1 MAYIINQYH
10 GGFFDE
16 HKVMLDFYDKEQ
28 AINAYRLTTGNTPEI
43 FSCTMQQLKWWL
55 QFGNHAAPVTAQSF
69 PFDNENENMMT
80 QGFNTNWTDKTAAQF
95 IYEMRKTDEYGELTE
110 AATLDAI
117 CFDEEQDGAQIEFQ
131 AAFDALAVEN
141 KRLEKTAQ
149 LLGLALNRTSGSL
162 KVVENG
168 IQISAPMKKNGT
180 TNIAVMYE
188 MTDGQ
193 TVSVLFHNPDT
204 TPAKIAPDDVLI
216 SWKWLLNRK
225 DITIVVAKENGK
237 DLPLPTV
244 ARRVMALVEKN
255 TARFAKANA
264 NKAAETEELA
274 RLESEKA
281 QKLARLEEL
290 NAQLVAKQN
299 KLPENKTAPIEV
311 TGNEFVHS
319 SLDMTNPENKKKL
332 REEVRDY
339 LKDMAGLKGIFIHNK
354 ALDEDVLLS
363 SRGIAEMMNYSGDAR
378 KLNLLK
384 NIKQIIETAKP
395 ENGQAQMLANE
406 KKAKKPH
413 AIGYYHFM
421 NEAVIDGKMVKFRVI
436 FEVDK
441 DGVLHYD
448 VIIPKN
454 KTATMDSLSNSP
466 TITNRGIELEPHAT
480 VGNNHTATFD
490 DVSSISDGYVL
501 NLFVFDENGNEI
513 DDVQDVANSG
523 SLKTEPLDESALEP
537 LNVPE
542 NATAKEVRKAL
553 ETYLKQL
560 QGKTIT
566 TSDGKTVRFS
576 GKSTGHIT
584 NDIMQRENGLALQAA
599 EFAVEVL
606 KTGQFIERQELYK
619 AREKDGF
626 VAFHTY
632 RKWVELKDG
641 TKMNLQVKAGELQNG
656 LLVAGDG
663 LIAYAMKNAEKI
675 KEAENNP
682 TSFTGD
688 SANDVSG
695 ISQLP
700 HRPTVQVEPTST
712 SQCNNHTAIYD
723 AAQDNE
729 PYIFIEILEVREK
742 NSGSLKDEKK
752 PLVNSNIPLTADKAT
767 FDEAENFVQTYFDDL
782 NSEQAEIL
790 KNWLAENRLPDFLN
804 EGKTSHYQAL
814 ADYLGQ
820 EIINGIRNPKRFHDK
835 NGNISLSKLRKFFLF
850 ENARKSGILNELNKN
865 ANELTGQE
873 LGNFD
878 LSNTESVKQ
887 LHQATREHLER
898 LRGKWIFNHHLD
910 ADIEIRQRGIDEMI
924 RYSANP
930 VKLQILANIENL
942 IATAKSVGSGFEVN
956 GKQAEKPHIAHYFR
970 LWNTSKVNGESF
982 PIQIVIEQ
990 DEKGL
995 LHYDVVL
1002 TDEQKAVL
1010 DSTRTPSSKSW
1021 NVVPNQND
1029 YALDDIDS
1037 DNESQGDNLNL
1048 FVFNLAGNELKTNED
1063 FQEYADYLA
1072 SDRES
1077 QKLINESKQKFD
1089 EQKAERERQMAQEKA
1104 ELDAQNTII
1113 KEWIASENMSVRDA
1127 GLVLKVLNK
1136 KVDFLGKIQ
1145 TTAQHIEEIIKLKN
1159 GVVRNGTMEKY
1170 SRKLDEYIDVETV
1183 TLWDSD
1189 NKGYALE
1196 TKSEQNFARYL
1207 EKKFKNSGSLNSENS
1222 SQDVQ
1227 DIQEFTIKNPDGTFS
1242 RALIL
1247 EELDKILSKLKDD
1260 GTGMAK
1266 YSYTGSVVPLSVV
1279 KRDMK
1284 KKFEEFLDVFAS
1296 EPEKALRLTQKMV
1309 DKYNNAP
1316 VSPKQNEEPQEIDVS
1331 AIDTDLSKYQNADDE
1346 SFKESVGRVLNQL
1359 QGKYVNTQIGK
1370 VLFNAVSVGELKL
1383 GTKENKIRAS
1393 LIPFVPETLQNGTY
1407 LGKFELAK
1415 DRSGKKGKFVAFH
1428 NFGNT
1433 VVVDNKEI
1441 NHVVKVGEREN
1452 GEFVFIAYHSRAV
1465 MDSTNEKETVSAP
1478 DTVSN
1483 IKAGRSEAETISMNA
1498 ILRKKA
1504 YGVNGV
1510 FDDIE
1515 DGKDGWNIE
1524 IISIRELNSV
1534 ETIEIENST
1543 VPELVGENG
1552 NNPQSPIGLH
1562 GANENNPTQTPPDS
1576 QDDVANRLKEKL
1588 SQIGFTEKNEDDQT
1602 SEDENVQKA
1611 REFANE
1617 LIAKKY
1623 SLQQI
1628 LDGEIDDKLDW
1639 LLYLDGSEYEDLA
1652 HDAMKAYAEL
1662 F

>member
-1 MAYIINQYH
+1 MEIEIEITRGQYRIKNGKARQYAADYGYITETHGADNEPIDVYRGLFPNSKMAYIINQYH
-10 GGFFDE
+10 GGIFDE

-55 QFGNHAAPVTAQSF
+55 QFGNHAAPVTTQSF
-69 PFDNENENMMT
+69 PFDNENEDMMT
-80 QGFNTNWTDKTAAQF
+80 QGLNTNWTDKTAAQF

-117 CFDEEQDGAQIEFQ
+117 CFDEEQDGAQIEFH

-290 NAQLVAKQN
+290 NAQ
-299 KLPENKTAPIEV
+299 IE
-311 TGNEFVHS
+311 
-319 SLDMTNPENKKKL
+319 
-332 REEVRDY
+332 
-339 LKDMAGLKGIFIHNK
+339 
-354 ALDEDVLLS
+354 
-363 SRGIAEMMNYSGDAR
+363 AR
-378 KLNLLK
+378 N
-384 NIKQIIETAKP
+384 
-395 ENGQAQMLANE
+395 
-406 KKAKKPH
+406 
-413 AIGYYHFM
+413 
-421 NEAVIDGKMVKFRVI
+421 
-436 FEVDK
+436 
-441 DGVLHYD
+441 
-448 VIIPKN
+448 
-454 KTATMDSLSNSP
+454 
-466 TITNRGIELEPHAT
+466 
-480 VGNNHTATFD
+480 
-490 DVSSISDGYVL
+490 
-501 NLFVFDENGNEI
+501 
-513 DDVQDVANSG
+513 NSG

-742 NSGSLKDEKK
+742 NSGSLKTKPFEFEIGQTVINDGKNGIVFARYRTYENEPYNKNRVGYFNRYLVLPENDLNPSVIAGVSFDESDLVKATLDNFSFTLKVLKQFKK
-752 PLVNSNIPLTADKAT
+752 LGFKYQDYYSHFDYFRNHAINHGKANVDDSDVMSKADFNALIEEELDNFVFSGLTGREYFDAVSKQLGKLGWEESISTNIRTGKRKRSGSNFHFYDENSKLLFNVRTYESLSDVTETAFQLFQGGSATDPVLTVEIAGKAPQMVAEELNHYVLSQNNTLPENEAFKSNIPLTADKAT

-820 EIINGIRNPKRFHDK
+820 EIINGIRNPKRFHVD
-835 NGNISLSKLRKFFLF
+835 
-850 ENARKSGILNELNKN
+850 IL
-865 ANELTGQE
+865 
-873 LGNFD
+873 
-878 LSNTESVKQ
+878 
-887 LHQATREHLER
+887 
-898 LRGKWIFNHHLD
+898 
-910 ADIEIRQRGIDEMI
+910 
-924 RYSANP
+924 P
-930 VKLQILANIENL
+930 
-942 IATAKSVGSGFEVN
+942 
-956 GKQAEKPHIAHYFR
+956 
-970 LWNTSKVNGESF
+970 
-982 PIQIVIEQ
+982 
-990 DEKGL
+990 L
-995 LHYDVVL
+995 L
-1002 TDEQKAVL
+1002 K
-1010 DSTRTPSSKSW
+1010 
-1021 NVVPNQND
+1021 
-1029 YALDDIDS
+1029 
-1037 DNESQGDNLNL
+1037 QGD
-1048 FVFNLAGNELKTNED
+1048 
-1063 FQEYADYLA
+1063 
-1072 SDRES
+1072 
-1077 QKLINESKQKFD
+1077 
-1089 EQKAERERQMAQEKA
+1089 
-1104 ELDAQNTII
+1104 
-1113 KEWIASENMSVRDA
+1113 
-1127 GLVLKVLNK
+1127 
-1136 KVDFLGKIQ
+1136 
-1145 TTAQHIEEIIKLKN
+1145 
-1159 GVVRNGTMEKY
+1159 
-1170 SRKLDEYIDVETV
+1170 
-1183 TLWDSD
+1183 
-1189 NKGYALE
+1189 
-1196 TKSEQNFARYL
+1196 
-1207 EKKFKNSGSLNSENS
+1207 
-1222 SQDVQ
+1222 
-1227 DIQEFTIKNPDGTFS
+1227 
-1242 RALIL
+1242 
-1247 EELDKILSKLKDD
+1247 
-1260 GTGMAK
+1260 
-1266 YSYTGSVVPLSVV
+1266 SYCG
-1279 KRDMK
+1279 
-1284 KKFEEFLDVFAS
+1284 
-1296 EPEKALRLTQKMV
+1296 
-1309 DKYNNAP
+1309 
-1316 VSPKQNEEPQEIDVS
+1316 
-1331 AIDTDLSKYQNADDE
+1331 
-1346 SFKESVGRVLNQL
+1346 
-1359 QGKYVNTQIGK
+1359 
-1370 VLFNAVSVGELKL
+1370 
-1383 GTKENKIRAS
+1383 
-1393 LIPFVPETLQNGTY
+1393 
-1407 LGKFELAK
+1407 
-1415 DRSGKKGKFVAFH
+1415 
-1428 NFGNT
+1428 
-1433 VVVDNKEI
+1433 
-1441 NHVVKVGEREN
+1441 
-1452 GEFVFIAYHSRAV
+1452 
-1465 MDSTNEKETVSAP
+1465 
-1478 DTVSN
+1478 
-1483 IKAGRSEAETISMNA
+1483 
-1498 ILRKKA
+1498 
-1504 YGVNGV
+1504 
-1510 FDDIE
+1510 
-1515 DGKDGWNIE
+1515 
-1524 IISIRELNSV
+1524 
-1534 ETIEIENST
+1534 
-1543 VPELVGENG
+1543 
-1552 NNPQSPIGLH
+1552 
-1562 GANENNPTQTPPDS
+1562 
-1576 QDDVANRLKEKL
+1576 
-1588 SQIGFTEKNEDDQT
+1588 
-1602 SEDENVQKA
+1602 
-1611 REFANE
+1611 
-1617 LIAKKY
+1617 
-1623 SLQQI
+1623 
-1628 LDGEIDDKLDW
+1628 
-1639 LLYLDGSEYEDLA
+1639 
-1652 HDAMKAYAEL
+1652 
-1662 F
+1662 

>member
-1 MAYIINQYH
+1 MEIEIEITRGQYRIKNGKARQYAADYGYITETRGADNEPIDVYRGLFPNSKMAYIINQYH

-290 NAQLVAKQN
+290 NAQ
-299 KLPENKTAPIEV
+299 IE
-311 TGNEFVHS
+311 
-319 SLDMTNPENKKKL
+319 
-332 REEVRDY
+332 
-339 LKDMAGLKGIFIHNK
+339 
-354 ALDEDVLLS
+354 
-363 SRGIAEMMNYSGDAR
+363 AR
-378 KLNLLK
+378 N
-384 NIKQIIETAKP
+384 
-395 ENGQAQMLANE
+395 
-406 KKAKKPH
+406 
-413 AIGYYHFM
+413 
-421 NEAVIDGKMVKFRVI
+421 
-436 FEVDK
+436 
-441 DGVLHYD
+441 
-448 VIIPKN
+448 
-454 KTATMDSLSNSP
+454 
-466 TITNRGIELEPHAT
+466 
-480 VGNNHTATFD
+480 
-490 DVSSISDGYVL
+490 
-501 NLFVFDENGNEI
+501 
-513 DDVQDVANSG
+513 NSG

-576 GKSTGHIT
+576 KQTTKHISQDVAI
-584 NDIMQRENGLALQAA
+584 NKLIVSSAIAHIVD
-599 EFAVEVL
+599 VL

-619 AREKDGF
+619 ERSDF
-626 VAFHTY
+626 VAFHVY
-632 RKWVELKDG
+632 QKWVNADENTDIL
-641 TKMNLQVKAGELQNG
+641 MQVKAAELPTGEIVTGNG
-656 LLVAGDG
+656 LL
-663 LIAYAMKNAEKI
+663 AYSVKDVSDKT
-675 KEAENNP
+675 KEASDKP
-682 TSFTGD
+682 ASVVTD
-688 SANDVSG
+688 SAYTSGNPSTNLSVVS
-695 ISQLP
+695 SMT
-700 HRPTVQVEPTST
+700 RTS
-712 SQCNNHTAIYD
+712 NVLRGDNHTAIYD

-804 EGKTSHYQAL
+804 EGKTNHYQAL

-835 NGNISLSKLRKFFLF
+835 NGSISLSKLRKFFLF

-887 LHQATREHLER
+887 LRQATREHLER

-1037 DNESQGDNLNL
+1037 DNESQGGNLNL

-1104 ELDAQNTII
+1104 ELDAQNVII

-1346 SFKESVGRVLNQL
+1346 SFKEAVGRVLDQL

-1407 LGKFELAK
+1407 LGKFELTK

-1478 DTVSN
+1478 NTVSN

-1524 IISIRELNSV
+1524 IISIRELDSV

-1562 GANENNPTQTPPDS
+1562 GANENNPTQTLPDS

>member
-1 MAYIINQYH
+1 MEIEIEITRGQYRIKNGKARQYAADYGYITETRGADNEPIDVYRGLFPNSKMAYIINQYH

-290 NAQLVAKQN
+290 NAQ
-299 KLPENKTAPIEV
+299 IE
-311 TGNEFVHS
+311 
-319 SLDMTNPENKKKL
+319 
-332 REEVRDY
+332 
-339 LKDMAGLKGIFIHNK
+339 
-354 ALDEDVLLS
+354 
-363 SRGIAEMMNYSGDAR
+363 AR
-378 KLNLLK
+378 N
-384 NIKQIIETAKP
+384 
-395 ENGQAQMLANE
+395 
-406 KKAKKPH
+406 
-413 AIGYYHFM
+413 
-421 NEAVIDGKMVKFRVI
+421 
-436 FEVDK
+436 
-441 DGVLHYD
+441 
-448 VIIPKN
+448 
-454 KTATMDSLSNSP
+454 
-466 TITNRGIELEPHAT
+466 
-480 VGNNHTATFD
+480 
-490 DVSSISDGYVL
+490 
-501 NLFVFDENGNEI
+501 
-513 DDVQDVANSG
+513 NSG

-712 SQCNNHTAIYD
+712 SQCNNYTAIYD

-804 EGKTSHYQAL
+804 EGKTNHYQAL

-835 NGNISLSKLRKFFLF
+835 NGSISLSKLRKFFLF

-887 LHQATREHLER
+887 LRQATREHLER

-1037 DNESQGDNLNL
+1037 DNESQGGNLNL

-1104 ELDAQNTII
+1104 ELDAQNVII

-1346 SFKESVGRVLNQL
+1346 SFKEAVGRVLDQL

-1465 MDSTNEKETVSAP
+1465 MDSANEKETVSAP

-1562 GANENNPTQTPPDS
+1562 GANENNPTQTLPDS

>member
-1 MAYIINQYH
+1 MEIEIEITRGQYRIKNGKARQYAADYGYITETRGADNEPIDVYRGLFPNSKMAYIINQYH

-28 AINAYRLTTGNTPEI
+28 AINAYHLTTGNTPEI

-290 NAQLVAKQN
+290 NAQ
-299 KLPENKTAPIEV
+299 IE
-311 TGNEFVHS
+311 
-319 SLDMTNPENKKKL
+319 
-332 REEVRDY
+332 
-339 LKDMAGLKGIFIHNK
+339 
-354 ALDEDVLLS
+354 
-363 SRGIAEMMNYSGDAR
+363 AR
-378 KLNLLK
+378 N
-384 NIKQIIETAKP
+384 
-395 ENGQAQMLANE
+395 
-406 KKAKKPH
+406 
-413 AIGYYHFM
+413 
-421 NEAVIDGKMVKFRVI
+421 
-436 FEVDK
+436 
-441 DGVLHYD
+441 
-448 VIIPKN
+448 
-454 KTATMDSLSNSP
+454 
-466 TITNRGIELEPHAT
+466 
-480 VGNNHTATFD
+480 
-490 DVSSISDGYVL
+490 
-501 NLFVFDENGNEI
+501 
-513 DDVQDVANSG
+513 NSG

-576 GKSTGHIT
+576 KQTTKHISQDVAI
-584 NDIMQRENGLALQAA
+584 NKLIVSSAIAHIVD
-599 EFAVEVL
+599 VL

-619 AREKDGF
+619 ERSDF
-626 VAFHTY
+626 VAFHVY
-632 RKWVELKDG
+632 QKWVNADENTDIL
-641 TKMNLQVKAGELQNG
+641 MQVKAAELPTGEIVTGNG
-656 LLVAGDG
+656 LL
-663 LIAYAMKNAEKI
+663 AYSVKDVSDKT
-675 KEAENNP
+675 KEASDKP
-682 TSFTGD
+682 ASVVTD
-688 SANDVSG
+688 SAYTSGNPSTNLSVVS
-695 ISQLP
+695 SMT
-700 HRPTVQVEPTST
+700 RTS
-712 SQCNNHTAIYD
+712 NVLRGDNHTAIYD

-804 EGKTSHYQAL
+804 EGKTNHYQAL

-850 ENARKSGILNELNKN
+850 ENARKSGILSELNKN

-887 LHQATREHLER
+887 LRQATREHLER

-956 GKQAEKPHIAHYFR
+956 GKPAEKPHIAHYFR

-1346 SFKESVGRVLNQL
+1346 SFKEAVGRVLDQL

-1407 LGKFELAK
+1407 LGKFELTK

-1478 DTVSN
+1478 NTVSN

-1524 IISIRELNSV
+1524 IISIRELDSV

-1562 GANENNPTQTPPDS
+1562 GANENNPTQTLPDS

>member
-1 MAYIINQYH
+1 MEIEIEITRGQYRIKNGKARQYAADYGYITETRGADNEPIDVYRGLFPNSKMAYIINQYH

-193 TVSVLFHNPDT
+193 TVSVLFRNPDT

-264 NKAAETEELA
+264 NKTAETEELA

-290 NAQLVAKQN
+290 NAQ
-299 KLPENKTAPIEV
+299 IE
-311 TGNEFVHS
+311 
-319 SLDMTNPENKKKL
+319 
-332 REEVRDY
+332 
-339 LKDMAGLKGIFIHNK
+339 
-354 ALDEDVLLS
+354 
-363 SRGIAEMMNYSGDAR
+363 AR
-378 KLNLLK
+378 N
-384 NIKQIIETAKP
+384 
-395 ENGQAQMLANE
+395 
-406 KKAKKPH
+406 
-413 AIGYYHFM
+413 
-421 NEAVIDGKMVKFRVI
+421 
-436 FEVDK
+436 
-441 DGVLHYD
+441 
-448 VIIPKN
+448 
-454 KTATMDSLSNSP
+454 
-466 TITNRGIELEPHAT
+466 
-480 VGNNHTATFD
+480 
-490 DVSSISDGYVL
+490 
-501 NLFVFDENGNEI
+501 
-513 DDVQDVANSG
+513 NSG

-576 GKSTGHIT
+576 KQTTKHISQDVAI
-584 NDIMQRENGLALQAA
+584 NKLIVSSAIAHIVD
-599 EFAVEVL
+599 VL

-619 AREKDGF
+619 ERSDF
-626 VAFHTY
+626 VAFHVY
-632 RKWVELKDG
+632 QKWVNADENTDIL
-641 TKMNLQVKAGELQNG
+641 MQVKAAELPTGEIVTGNG
-656 LLVAGDG
+656 LL
-663 LIAYAMKNAEKI
+663 AYSVKDVSDKT
-675 KEAENNP
+675 KEASDKP
-682 TSFTGD
+682 ASVVTD
-688 SANDVSG
+688 SAYTSGNPSTNLSVVS
-695 ISQLP
+695 SMT
-700 HRPTVQVEPTST
+700 RTS
-712 SQCNNHTAIYD
+712 NVLRGDNHTAIYD

-887 LHQATREHLER
+887 LRQATREHLER

-956 GKQAEKPHIAHYFR
+956 GKPAEKPHIAHYFR

-1104 ELDAQNTII
+1104 ELDARNAII

-1346 SFKESVGRVLNQL
+1346 SFKEAVGRVLDQL

-1465 MDSTNEKETVSAP
+1465 MDSANEKETVSAP

-1524 IISIRELNSV
+1524 IISIRELDSV

-1562 GANENNPTQTPPDS
+1562 GANENNPTQTLPDS

>member
-1 MAYIINQYH
+1 MEIEIEITRGQYRIKNGKARQYAADYGYITETRGADNEPIDVYRGLFPNSKMAYIINQYH

-290 NAQLVAKQN
+290 NAQ
-299 KLPENKTAPIEV
+299 IE
-311 TGNEFVHS
+311 
-319 SLDMTNPENKKKL
+319 
-332 REEVRDY
+332 
-339 LKDMAGLKGIFIHNK
+339 
-354 ALDEDVLLS
+354 
-363 SRGIAEMMNYSGDAR
+363 AR
-378 KLNLLK
+378 N
-384 NIKQIIETAKP
+384 
-395 ENGQAQMLANE
+395 
-406 KKAKKPH
+406 
-413 AIGYYHFM
+413 
-421 NEAVIDGKMVKFRVI
+421 
-436 FEVDK
+436 
-441 DGVLHYD
+441 
-448 VIIPKN
+448 
-454 KTATMDSLSNSP
+454 
-466 TITNRGIELEPHAT
+466 
-480 VGNNHTATFD
+480 
-490 DVSSISDGYVL
+490 
-501 NLFVFDENGNEI
+501 
-513 DDVQDVANSG
+513 NSG

-576 GKSTGHIT
+576 KQTTKHISQDVAI
-584 NDIMQRENGLALQAA
+584 NKLIVSSAIAHIVD
-599 EFAVEVL
+599 VL

-619 AREKDGF
+619 ERSDF
-626 VAFHTY
+626 VAFHVY
-632 RKWVELKDG
+632 QKWVNADENTDIL
-641 TKMNLQVKAGELQNG
+641 MQVKAAELPTGEIVTGNG
-656 LLVAGDG
+656 LL
-663 LIAYAMKNAEKI
+663 AYSVKDVSDKT
-675 KEAENNP
+675 KEASDKP
-682 TSFTGD
+682 ASVVTD
-688 SANDVSG
+688 SAYTSGNPSTNLSVVS
-695 ISQLP
+695 SMT
-700 HRPTVQVEPTST
+700 RTS
-712 SQCNNHTAIYD
+712 NVLRGDNHTAIYD

-804 EGKTSHYQAL
+804 EGKTNHYQAL

-835 NGNISLSKLRKFFLF
+835 NGSISLSKLRKFFLF

-887 LHQATREHLER
+887 LRQATREHLER

-1037 DNESQGDNLNL
+1037 DNESQGGNLNL

-1104 ELDAQNTII
+1104 ELDAQNVII

-1346 SFKESVGRVLNQL
+1346 SFKEAVGRVLDQL

-1465 MDSTNEKETVSAP
+1465 MDSANEKETVSAP

-1562 GANENNPTQTPPDS
+1562 GANENNPTQTLPDS

>member
-1 MAYIINQYH
+1 
-10 GGFFDE
+10 
-16 HKVMLDFYDKEQ
+16 
-28 AINAYRLTTGNTPEI
+28 
-43 FSCTMQQLKWWL
+43 
-55 QFGNHAAPVTAQSF
+55 
-69 PFDNENENMMT
+69 MMT

-290 NAQLVAKQN
+290 NAQ
-299 KLPENKTAPIEV
+299 IE
-311 TGNEFVHS
+311 
-319 SLDMTNPENKKKL
+319 
-332 REEVRDY
+332 
-339 LKDMAGLKGIFIHNK
+339 
-354 ALDEDVLLS
+354 
-363 SRGIAEMMNYSGDAR
+363 AR
-378 KLNLLK
+378 N
-384 NIKQIIETAKP
+384 
-395 ENGQAQMLANE
+395 
-406 KKAKKPH
+406 
-413 AIGYYHFM
+413 
-421 NEAVIDGKMVKFRVI
+421 
-436 FEVDK
+436 
-441 DGVLHYD
+441 
-448 VIIPKN
+448 
-454 KTATMDSLSNSP
+454 
-466 TITNRGIELEPHAT
+466 
-480 VGNNHTATFD
+480 
-490 DVSSISDGYVL
+490 
-501 NLFVFDENGNEI
+501 
-513 DDVQDVANSG
+513 NSG

-1242 RALIL
+1242 RALIH
-1247 EELDKILSKLKDD
+1247 
-1260 GTGMAK
+1260 
-1266 YSYTGSVVPLSVV
+1266 
-1279 KRDMK
+1279 
-1284 KKFEEFLDVFAS
+1284 
-1296 EPEKALRLTQKMV
+1296 
-1309 DKYNNAP
+1309 KYNNAP

-1346 SFKESVGRVLNQL
+1346 SFKEAVGRVLDQL

-1465 MDSTNEKETVSAP
+1465 MDSANEKETVSAP

>member
-1 MAYIINQYH
+1 MEIEIEITRGQYRIKNGKARQYAADYGYITETRGADNEPIDVYRGLFPNSKMAYIINQYH

-193 TVSVLFHNPDT
+193 TVSVLFRNPDT

-290 NAQLVAKQN
+290 NAQ
-299 KLPENKTAPIEV
+299 IE
-311 TGNEFVHS
+311 
-319 SLDMTNPENKKKL
+319 
-332 REEVRDY
+332 
-339 LKDMAGLKGIFIHNK
+339 
-354 ALDEDVLLS
+354 
-363 SRGIAEMMNYSGDAR
+363 AR
-378 KLNLLK
+378 N
-384 NIKQIIETAKP
+384 
-395 ENGQAQMLANE
+395 
-406 KKAKKPH
+406 
-413 AIGYYHFM
+413 
-421 NEAVIDGKMVKFRVI
+421 
-436 FEVDK
+436 
-441 DGVLHYD
+441 
-448 VIIPKN
+448 
-454 KTATMDSLSNSP
+454 
-466 TITNRGIELEPHAT
+466 
-480 VGNNHTATFD
+480 
-490 DVSSISDGYVL
+490 
-501 NLFVFDENGNEI
+501 
-513 DDVQDVANSG
+513 NSG

-576 GKSTGHIT
+576 KQTTKHISQDVAI
-584 NDIMQRENGLALQAA
+584 NKLIVSSAIAHIVD
-599 EFAVEVL
+599 VL

-619 AREKDGF
+619 ERSDF
-626 VAFHTY
+626 VAFHVY
-632 RKWVELKDG
+632 QKWVNADENTDIL
-641 TKMNLQVKAGELQNG
+641 MQVKAAELPTGEIVTGNG
-656 LLVAGDG
+656 LL
-663 LIAYAMKNAEKI
+663 AYSVKDVSDKT
-675 KEAENNP
+675 KEASDKP
-682 TSFTGD
+682 ASVVTD
-688 SANDVSG
+688 SAYTSGNPSTNLSVVS
-695 ISQLP
+695 SMT
-700 HRPTVQVEPTST
+700 RTS
-712 SQCNNHTAIYD
+712 NVLRGDNHTAIYD

-887 LHQATREHLER
+887 LRQATREHLER

-956 GKQAEKPHIAHYFR
+956 GKPAEKPHIAHYFR

-1104 ELDAQNTII
+1104 ELDARNAII

-1346 SFKESVGRVLNQL
+1346 SFKEAVGRVLDQL

-1465 MDSTNEKETVSAP
+1465 MDSANEKETVSAP

-1524 IISIRELNSV
+1524 IISIRELDSV

-1562 GANENNPTQTPPDS
+1562 GANENNPTQTLPDS

>member
-1 MAYIINQYH
+1 MEIEIEITRGQYRIKNGKARQYAADYGYITETHGADNEPIDVYRGLFPNSKMAYIINQYH
-10 GGFFDE
+10 GGIFDE

-55 QFGNHAAPVTAQSF
+55 QFGNHAAPVTTQSF
-69 PFDNENENMMT
+69 PFDNENEDMMT
-80 QGFNTNWTDKTAAQF
+80 QGLNTNWTDKTAAQF

-117 CFDEEQDGAQIEFQ
+117 CFDEEQDGAQIEFH

-168 IQISAPMKKNGT
+168 IQISAPMKTNGT

-290 NAQLVAKQN
+290 NAQ
-299 KLPENKTAPIEV
+299 IE
-311 TGNEFVHS
+311 
-319 SLDMTNPENKKKL
+319 
-332 REEVRDY
+332 
-339 LKDMAGLKGIFIHNK
+339 
-354 ALDEDVLLS
+354 
-363 SRGIAEMMNYSGDAR
+363 AR
-378 KLNLLK
+378 N
-384 NIKQIIETAKP
+384 
-395 ENGQAQMLANE
+395 
-406 KKAKKPH
+406 
-413 AIGYYHFM
+413 
-421 NEAVIDGKMVKFRVI
+421 
-436 FEVDK
+436 
-441 DGVLHYD
+441 
-448 VIIPKN
+448 
-454 KTATMDSLSNSP
+454 
-466 TITNRGIELEPHAT
+466 
-480 VGNNHTATFD
+480 
-490 DVSSISDGYVL
+490 
-501 NLFVFDENGNEI
+501 
-513 DDVQDVANSG
+513 NSG

-576 GKSTGHIT
+576 KQTTKHISQDVAI
-584 NDIMQRENGLALQAA
+584 NKLIVSSAIAHIVD
-599 EFAVEVL
+599 VL

-619 AREKDGF
+619 ERSDF
-626 VAFHTY
+626 VAFHVY
-632 RKWVELKDG
+632 QKWVNADENTDIL
-641 TKMNLQVKAGELQNG
+641 MQVKAAELPTGEIVTGNG
-656 LLVAGDG
+656 LL
-663 LIAYAMKNAEKI
+663 AYSVKDVSDKT
-675 KEAENNP
+675 KEASDKP
-682 TSFTGD
+682 ASVVTD
-688 SANDVSG
+688 SAYTSGNPSTNLSVVS
-695 ISQLP
+695 SMT
-700 HRPTVQVEPTST
+700 RTS
-712 SQCNNHTAIYD
+712 NVLRGDNHTAIYD

-804 EGKTSHYQAL
+804 EGKTNHYQAL

-835 NGNISLSKLRKFFLF
+835 NGSISLSKLRKFFLF

-887 LHQATREHLER
+887 LRQATREHLER

-1037 DNESQGDNLNL
+1037 DNESQGGNLNL

-1104 ELDAQNTII
+1104 ELDAQNVII

-1346 SFKESVGRVLNQL
+1346 SFKEAVGRVLDQL

-1465 MDSTNEKETVSAP
+1465 MDSANEKETVSAP

-1562 GANENNPTQTPPDS
+1562 GANENNPTQTLPDS

>member
-1 MAYIINQYH
+1 MEIEIEITRGQYRIKNGKARQYAADYGYITETRGADNEPIDVYRGLFPNSKMAYIINQYH

-290 NAQLVAKQN
+290 NAQ
-299 KLPENKTAPIEV
+299 IE
-311 TGNEFVHS
+311 
-319 SLDMTNPENKKKL
+319 
-332 REEVRDY
+332 
-339 LKDMAGLKGIFIHNK
+339 
-354 ALDEDVLLS
+354 
-363 SRGIAEMMNYSGDAR
+363 AR
-378 KLNLLK
+378 N
-384 NIKQIIETAKP
+384 
-395 ENGQAQMLANE
+395 
-406 KKAKKPH
+406 
-413 AIGYYHFM
+413 
-421 NEAVIDGKMVKFRVI
+421 
-436 FEVDK
+436 
-441 DGVLHYD
+441 
-448 VIIPKN
+448 
-454 KTATMDSLSNSP
+454 
-466 TITNRGIELEPHAT
+466 
-480 VGNNHTATFD
+480 
-490 DVSSISDGYVL
+490 
-501 NLFVFDENGNEI
+501 
-513 DDVQDVANSG
+513 NSG

-804 EGKTSHYQAL
+804 EGKTNHYQAL

-835 NGNISLSKLRKFFLF
+835 NGSISLSKLRKFFLF
-850 ENARKSGILNELNKN
+850 ENARKSGILSELNKN

-887 LHQATREHLER
+887 LRQATREHLER

-956 GKQAEKPHIAHYFR
+956 GKPAEKPHIAHYFR

-1346 SFKESVGRVLNQL
+1346 SFKEAVGRVLDQL

-1407 LGKFELAK
+1407 LGKFELTK

-1478 DTVSN
+1478 NTVSN

-1524 IISIRELNSV
+1524 IISIRELDSV

-1562 GANENNPTQTPPDS
+1562 GANENNPTQTLPDS

>member
-1 MAYIINQYH
+1 MEIEIEITRGQYRIKNGKARQYVADYGYITETRGADNEPIDVYRGLFPNSKMAYIINQYH

-55 QFGNHAAPVTAQSF
+55 QFGNHAAPVTTQSF
-69 PFDNENENMMT
+69 PFDNENEDMMT

-290 NAQLVAKQN
+290 NAQ
-299 KLPENKTAPIEV
+299 IE
-311 TGNEFVHS
+311 
-319 SLDMTNPENKKKL
+319 
-332 REEVRDY
+332 
-339 LKDMAGLKGIFIHNK
+339 
-354 ALDEDVLLS
+354 
-363 SRGIAEMMNYSGDAR
+363 AR
-378 KLNLLK
+378 N
-384 NIKQIIETAKP
+384 
-395 ENGQAQMLANE
+395 
-406 KKAKKPH
+406 
-413 AIGYYHFM
+413 
-421 NEAVIDGKMVKFRVI
+421 
-436 FEVDK
+436 
-441 DGVLHYD
+441 
-448 VIIPKN
+448 
-454 KTATMDSLSNSP
+454 
-466 TITNRGIELEPHAT
+466 
-480 VGNNHTATFD
+480 
-490 DVSSISDGYVL
+490 
-501 NLFVFDENGNEI
+501 
-513 DDVQDVANSG
+513 NSG